1 LANLE
6 VMEREN
12 GINNKRSPSIILPEK
27 KNKKHLKLK
36 IKISYVHDQ
45 ISS

>member
-27 KNKKHLKLK
+27 KKQKKKNT
-36 IKISYVHDQ
+36 
-45 ISS
+45 

>member
-1 LANLE
+1 
-6 VMEREN
+6 MEREN

-27 KNKKHLKLK
+27 KKKKQKKKQLKLK